1 MTVATGFFEKS
12 RQLFQFYR
20 EGKYADALEIA
31 KRLADEYTERGASTF
46 FWRMCLLAVSGQEA
60 KALDVFSQALSQGV
74 WWAEFR
80 LRADSDLA
88 SLQGNEEFERLVK
101 RSKEMHMQAE
111 ADAKPGLVVRQP
123 DGNGPFPLLIALGPR
138 GSVPEFDLRDW
149 LPAFNLGWMLALPQ
163 SSQLGS
169 PQSFV
174 WDDREKTFDE
184 IEVHYKTLLKD
195 YPVDPSRIVIAG
207 FSQGAARA
215 IELVM
220 SQRLNAMGFVAIVPG
235 RLDFPELEGWAGS
248 GLGRG
253 VLISGGKD
261 PNYEKFIQ
269 IKAMFERH
277 NIPLMFEN
285 FPEMAHQIPV
295 EFEQVLK
302 RSLNFLCNKEKETE

>member
-1 MTVATGFFEKS
+1 MADSSGFFEKS
-12 RQLFQFYR
+12 GQLFQFHR

-31 KRLADEYTERGASTF
+31 ERLAEEYPEQGASTF

-60 KALDVFSQALSQGV
+60 QALDVFSQALSQGV

-80 LRADSDLA
+80 LRADSDLE
-88 SLQGNEEFERLVK
+88 SLQSNEEFERLVK
-101 RSKEMHMQAE
+101 RSEEMHMQAE
-111 ADAKPGLVVRQP
+111 ADSKPGLVVHQP
-123 DGNGPFPLLIALGPR
+123 DGDGPFPLLIALGPR
-138 GSVPEFDLRDW
+138 GSVPEFDLKDW
-149 LPAFNLGWMLALPQ
+149 SPTVKLSWMLALPQ
-163 SSQLGS
+163 SSQLEA

-184 IEVHYKTLLKD
+184 IEAQYKTLLKD

-220 SQRLNAMGFVAIVPG
+220 SQRLKAKGFIAVVPG

-261 PNYEKFIQ
+261 LNYEKFIQ
-269 IKAMFERH
+269 IKEMFERH

-285 FPEMAHQIPV
+285 FPEIAHQIPV
-295 EFEQVLK
+295 EFEQVLE
-302 RSLNFLCNKEKETE
+302 RSLNFLCNEEKEIE